1 MILAA
6 HRELFKLL
14 RAKNEHRELLE
25 ARIVLVNTVDFFI
38 LLIPTPLVCALFC
51 SSIPSF
57 CSLKKMFFFFCKFCR
72 SLSHESGFN
81 PD

>member
-25 ARIVLVNTVDFFI
+25 ARIVRVNTVDFFI

-51 SSIPSF
+51 TNIP
-57 CSLKKMFFFFCKFCR
+57 FFVHFFNVFLFFGKFCG
-72 SLSHESGFN
+72 SM
-81 PD
+81 

>member
-25 ARIVLVNTVDFFI
+25 ARIVRVNTVDFFI
-38 LLIPTPLVCALFC
+38 LLIPTPLVSALFC

-57 CSLKKMFFFFCKFCR
+57 VHFFNVFLFLVYFVEVCR
-72 SLSHESGFN
+72 LLL
-81 PD
+81 